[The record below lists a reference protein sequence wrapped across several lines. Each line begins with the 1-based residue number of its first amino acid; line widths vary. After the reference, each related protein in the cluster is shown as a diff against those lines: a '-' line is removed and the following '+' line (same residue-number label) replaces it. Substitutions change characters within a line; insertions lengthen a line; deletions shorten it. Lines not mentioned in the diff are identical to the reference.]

1 MLRGWRRT
9 GHRTQLWTTARNAAE
24 LLAAAGVVEV
34 GALLLAA
41 AEAAPGVA
49 VVGPEIARYSHRVNV
64 RLSDLVEPARVD
76 AVRAEAAALGAAAVL
91 DLAESGL
98 RDVAGDDR
106 RAEDRH

>member
-1 MLRGWRRT
+1 
-9 GHRTQLWTTARNAAE
+9 
-24 LLAAAGVVEV
+24 V

-106 RAEDRH
+106 GAEDRH